1 MSTTRTGTVRAG
13 RRPRTSAAEIAES
26 AMVLF
31 ADRGFDAVS
40 VDEIADAAG
49 IARRTFF
56 RYFDSKNAVA
66 WGDFD
71 GHLAA
76 MRTALAELPA
86 DISLAEGL
94 RRALIAFNTF
104 PAAEAATHRLR
115 MQLILTVPALQAHS
129 MLMHSDWRQVIAEY
143 TAARLGLRPS
153 DHVPRT
159 VAWLLLGVATSA
171 YEAWLDEDG
180 PRPDPARLRT
190 LLDAGMAVTTGGLSA
205 LVCPPA
211 PLRPTGTASAGPESE
226 SPTDQAASPGVYTAP

>member
-1 MSTTRTGTVRAG
+1 MSTTRTGAVRAG
-13 RRPRTSAAEIAES
+13 RRPRTSAAEIAEA

-31 ADRGFDAVS
+31 AERGFDATS

-76 MRTALAELPA
+76 MRTALAALPA
-86 DISLAEGL
+86 DIELAEGL
-94 RRALIAFNTF
+94 RRALLAFNTF
-104 PAAEAATHRLR
+104 PASEAATHRLR

-143 TAARLGLRPS
+143 TAERLGLLPG

-171 YEAWLDEDG
+171 YEAWLDEDV
-180 PRPDPARLRT
+180 PRPDPARLRA
-190 LLDAGMAVTTGGLSA
+190 LLDAGMAVTAGGLSA

-211 PLRPTGTASAGPESE
+211 PLRSAETDRGEPAA
-226 SPTDQAASPGVYTAP
+226 PTDPPPTPGAYTAP

>member
-1 MSTTRTGTVRAG
+1 MA
-13 RRPRTSAAEIAES
+13 
-26 AMVLF
+26 LF
-31 ADRGFDAVS
+31 AERGFDATS

-56 RYFDSKNAVA
+56 RYFDSKNAVV

-86 DISLAEGL
+86 DIELAEGL
-94 RRALIAFNTF
+94 RRALLTFNTF

-115 MQLILTVPALQAHS
+115 MRLILTVPALQAHS

-143 TAARLGLRPS
+143 TAARLGLSPG

-171 YEAWLDEDG
+171 YEAWLDEDA
-180 PRPDPARLRT
+180 PRPGPDRLSA
-190 LLDAGMAVTTGGLSA
+190 LLDAGMAVTAGGLSA
-205 LVCPPA
+205 LACPPA
-211 PLRPTGTASAGPESE
+211 PLRTAETDRVEPKP
-226 SPTDQAASPGVYTAP
+226 PTDPTVSPGAYTVL

>member
-1 MSTTRTGTVRAG
+1 MA
-13 RRPRTSAAEIAES
+13 
-26 AMVLF
+26 LF
-31 ADRGFDAVS
+31 AERGFDATS

-56 RYFDSKNAVA
+56 RYFDSKNAVV

-86 DISLAEGL
+86 DIALAEGL

-115 MQLILTVPALQAHS
+115 MRLILTVPALQAHS
-129 MLMHSDWRQVIAEY
+129 MLMHTDWRQVIAEY
-143 TAARLGLRPS
+143 TAGRLGLRPG

-171 YEAWLDEDG
+171 YEAWLDEDR
-180 PRPDPARLRT
+180 PRPDPARLRA

-205 LVCPPA
+205 LTCPPA
-211 PLRPTGTASAGPESE
+211 PLRPAETDRVEPKP
-226 SPTDQAASPGVYTAP
+226 PTDPTASPGAYTAP